1 MKEEDCMPVKVQ
13 AQGRYELFETTHQHR
28 ILVLDHEH
36 WFAWVQGQ
44 QGELLVR
51 SDADHQKDHTIQ
63 TGRFYLVDFE
73 RDPTYKDMPHLF
85 LQKGDRYEE
94 VMLPNGLPT
103 EEDHQKKL
111 VKTDHTL
118 ANTELEGYLAHPAPA
133 GSGELR
139 MSRPGGGS
147 MANVAHYLRGIDF
160 PAGRQEVMRHAR
172 DQDAPEVVM
181 GQLQRLDDRRFSNM
195 AEVIHAIGAGGE
207 RHESSDHEQPLGNY
221 DELTVEEVTSRLEGL
236 NPAELQAV
244 RSYER
249 EHKKRKTLLSELDR
263 RLKQTHRA

>member
-1 MKEEDCMPVKVQ
+1 MPVKVQ
-13 AQGRYELFETTHQHR
+13 AQGHYELFETTKQHR
-28 ILVLDHEH
+28 ILVLDHKH

-44 QGELLVR
+44 QGEILVR

-63 TGRFYLVDFE
+63 KGQFYLVDFE
-73 RDPTYKDMPHLF
+73 QDPTYKDMPHLF

-94 VMLPNGLPT
+94 MILPNGLPT
-103 EEDHQKKL
+103 EEDPQKKL
-111 VKTDHTL
+111 IKTGHTL
-118 ANTELEGYLAHPAPA
+118 AKAELEDYLAHPAPA

-139 MSRPGGGS
+139 MGRPGGGS

-160 PAGRQEVMRHAR
+160 PAGRQEIIRHAR
-172 DQDAPEVVM
+172 DQDAPEAVIE
-181 GQLQRLDDRRFSNM
+181 QLQQLDDRQFSNM
-195 AEVIHAIGAGGE
+195 AEVMRAIGEGGE
-207 RHESSDHEQPLGNY
+207 RRESSDHEQPLGNY
-221 DELTVEEVTSRLEGL
+221 DELTVEEVTSQLKRL

-249 EHKKRKTLLSELDR
+249 QHKKRKTLLGELDR